1 MKASASTPKQSLGD
15 RVYSD
20 LRNAITLGEIRQG
33 VVFNEADLIA
43 RYKVSSSPL
52 REALTRLRQDG
63 LVRVIARRGYAV
75 TELSLKDFHEL
86 IQMRLIIEGAAAELA
101 APRITDAHIAE
112 LRRLS
117 NTKLVVDDKASY
129 RNFMQANQDFHE
141 RIAEIADNGRLCRAT
156 SQIFD
161 EIQRLLFA
169 DIGHGDGDELEHDH
183 DEIIEA
189 LALRDGRRARSAVIR
204 HIKQSRDRVVGRM
217 IRQHKDFE
225 DSDIFN

>member
-1 MKASASTPKQSLGD
+1 MKRSVSAPKQSLGD

-20 LRNAITLGEIRQG
+20 LRAAITLGEIRQG
-33 VVFNEADLIA
+33 IVFNEADLIA

-86 IQMRLIIEGAAAELA
+86 VQMRLIIEGAAAELA
-101 APRITDAHIAE
+101 APRISDEHIVE
-112 LRRLS
+112 MRRIS
-117 NTKLVVDDKASY
+117 KIKLIAGDTSSY
-129 RNFMQANQDFHE
+129 RNFMQANQHFHE
-141 RIAEIADNGRLCRAT
+141 KIAEIADNARLLRAT

-161 EIQRLLFA
+161 EMQRLLFS
-169 DIGHGDGDELEHDH
+169 DIRSGDSDELDHDH

-189 LALRDGRRARSAVIR
+189 LAMRDGRKARNAIINHV
-204 HIKQSRDRVVGRM
+204 KQSRDRVIGRM
-217 IRQHKDFE
+217 MRQHKDFAE
-225 DSDIFN
+225 SDIFG

>member
-1 MKASASTPKQSLGD
+1 MKDPASTPKQSLGD
-15 RVYSD
+15 RVYND
-20 LRNAITLGEIRQG
+20 LRTAITLGEIRQG

-63 LVRVIARRGYAV
+63 LVKVIARRGYTV

-101 APRITDAHIAE
+101 APRITDEHIVE
-112 LRRLS
+112 MRRLS
-117 NTKLVVDDKASY
+117 NTKLVVGDKASY
-129 RNFMQANQDFHE
+129 RRFMQANQDFHE
-141 RIAEIADNGRLCRAT
+141 KIAEIADNGRLRRAT

-169 DIGHGDGDELEHDH
+169 DIGQGDDEELEHDH

-204 HIKQSRDRVVGRM
+204 HVKLSRDRVVGRM

-225 DSDIFN
+225 ESNIFD